1 MADLRPTLGD
11 PIFVSSYGGTVVW
24 RYLTHGGGTFTD
36 VIVKNNVAQSVTVL
50 GRFKSV
56 DFTDPNG
63 ITFGLTPDEV
73 RTKLGP
79 AVRESTNSDD
89 GSLDL
94 TYRSLPYGWVYE
106 FHANKLDFI
115 QLLAGQSILN
125 SLTPGPPA
133 TPNDGTSRER
143 AIWIRPSVVVSN
155 TLWIDTYLAHAD
167 CGSGGHWKSAT
178 QEFLP
183 DSATHDPMAIMVVHA
198 QCSAGQDRRDFFF
211 DTHGS
216 LTAQKGNQTMYVDVR
231 QLAEVTSSAAAS
243 PAPQAPDANQIT
255 FSAHD
260 VATLIRATEDAEK
273 SPKITLQ
280 LRAKGPAEMPAYDP
294 VAHFAGID
302 PASKE
307 ALIWMVQPYPAKTAD
322 GAWAL
327 RSALEL
333 ACMATGFA
341 GPQWKAIY
349 DRLAAEDAA
358 LPADTPN
365 PYKNR
370 LSLTAQ
376 VRKIF
381 ESYLPQH

>member
-1 MADLRPTLGD
+1 MIDLRPTLGD

-50 GRFKSV
+50 GRFSSIE
-56 DFTDPNG
+56 FTDPNG

-73 RTKLGP
+73 RAKLGP
-79 AVRESTNSDD
+79 PVRESTNSDD

-143 AIWIRPSVVVSN
+143 AIWIRPSIAIAN
-155 TLWIDTYLAHAD
+155 TLWIDMYLAHAV
-167 CGSGGHWKSAT
+167 CGSGGHWNRAT
-178 QEFLP
+178 QEFLS
-183 DSATHDPMAIMVVHA
+183 DSPVKDPMEMTVVHA
-198 QCSAGQDRRDFFF
+198 QCSAGDDRRDFFF
-211 DTHGS
+211 DTRGS
-216 LTAQKGNQTMYVDVR
+216 LTAQNGNHSIYVDVH
-231 QLAEVTSSAAAS
+231 QLTEAASAPVAS
-243 PAPQAPDANQIT
+243 PAPQASDANQIT
-255 FSAHD
+255 FSARD
-260 VATLIRATEDAEK
+260 VAALIQATEDSEK

-280 LRAKGPAEMPAYDP
+280 LRAKTPAEMPAYDP

-302 PASKE
+302 PTSKE
-307 ALIWMVQPYPAKTAD
+307 ALIWMVQPYPKTPD

-341 GPQWKAIY
+341 GPQWKQIY
-349 DRLAAEDAA
+349 DRLAAEDEA
-358 LPADTPN
+358 LPADAQN
-365 PYKNR
+365 PYQNR
-370 LSLTAQ
+370 LALTAQ

-381 ESYLPQH
+381 ESYTPQH